1 LSRFG
6 VLIAILILPIS
17 LMIGSLGFFLSPILA
32 AVFLSKFSDQVF
44 KFTMHNASIQLLWIP
59 IKNTIKTKLKPIIEG
74 SIRTGLQGLSGVL
87 IFIAVTI
94 LNIPIHYLSLSIILI
109 SIYWIKKSFPL
120 KELYVDALQSAIEK
134 RQLNFEE
141 LTLDIQDQTMVKT
154 IETAL
159 NNADESQ
166 QIFAL
171 DIIKDIPL
179 TPWKQSLN
187 RLLDEGGITVKKEIL
202 KISFNDENIINDQRI
217 INLIQT
223 DKNLDVDAIEIA
235 GKRKLNDAVPVITKH
250 LEDSEMEKRIV
261 AAAAIKNIKPESSSE
276 GEKLLIDAFDSSNEK
291 IKSLAIKQMR
301 HDNKILPDNKL
312 IQYLNDSSYVIR
324 NTALLVAKT
333 RQSPGFLPEI
343 IHSLADSRSAIFAR
357 LVLTVYNEED
367 VVKALIQNVQD
378 NNAPKSLVIGIIRT
392 LKNYPTKQSIGLTI
406 SRINPKTP
414 PIQAEAVDALIHI
427 AREISLEEE
436 EISIAKN
443 ELIKTARYAYEKI
456 IALSQ
461 IEDTKNNQLL
471 RYYLQNEIRKLIPV
485 IMKLGIV
492 DKPET
497 PIETYIQY
505 VLNNEFDKLPYVLE
519 FFENIFSK
527 EEREIVNSLIDT
539 ISIDEKCDI
548 ARKHF
553 DRLTTDLN
561 QFLGYYIGSIQG
573 LKVALTMDYAFR
585 TNNQEILNK
594 VNWKSLPE
602 NFVIKDIITRHA
614 QKHSDSLKT
623 LPINQ
628 YLLDSKQ
635 LSMYSTLEKA
645 LILKSIDLFESIP
658 SEELIRV
665 AQIAE
670 EEQFE
675 TESPLFKEGDF
686 GDSMYIVAN
695 GKVRVHKGER
705 TIVELEKGACVGEMA
720 LLDQE
725 PRSADVTVNADT
737 IMLKITQDGFYELMS
752 SNMEIMH
759 GIVKLITNRLRKATN

>member
-1 LSRFG
+1 
-6 VLIAILILPIS
+6 
-17 LMIGSLGFFLSPILA
+17 
-32 AVFLSKFSDQVF
+32 
-44 KFTMHNASIQLLWIP
+44 
-59 IKNTIKTKLKPIIEG
+59 
-74 SIRTGLQGLSGVL
+74 
-87 IFIAVTI
+87 
-94 LNIPIHYLSLSIILI
+94 
-109 SIYWIKKSFPL
+109 
-120 KELYVDALQSAIEK
+120 
-134 RQLNFEE
+134 
-141 LTLDIQDQTMVKT
+141 MVNT

-187 RLLDEGGITVKKEIL
+187 RLMDKGNITVKKEIL
-202 KISFNDENIINDQRI
+202 NISFNDENIINDQRI
-217 INLIQT
+217 IDLVRV
-223 DKNLDVDAIEIA
+223 DKDLGVDAIEIA
-235 GKRKLNDAVPVITKH
+235 GKRKLSDALPVINKH
-250 LEDSEMEKRIV
+250 LGDSEMEKRIV
-261 AAAAIKNIKPESSSE
+261 AAAAIRNIKPESSSE
-276 GEKLLIDAFDSSNEK
+276 AKSLLINAFDSSNEK
-291 IKSLAIKQMR
+291 IKPLAIKQMSY
-301 HDNKILPDNKL
+301 DNEILPDDKL

-324 NTALLVAKT
+324 NAALSVAKT
-333 RQSPGFLPEI
+333 RRSPEFLPEI
-343 IHSLADSRSAIFAR
+343 IHSLADPRSAIPAR
-357 LVLTVYNEED
+357 TALTIYNEKD
-367 VVKALIQNVQD
+367 VIKFLIQYLQD
-378 NNAPKSLVIGIIRT
+378 SNAQKSLVIGIIRT
-392 LKNYPTKQSIGLTI
+392 LKNYPTKQSIGLI
-406 SRINPKTP
+406 LSRINPKTP
-414 PIQAEAVDALIHI
+414 PIQAEAVDALIHL
-427 AREISLEEE
+427 AREIPLEKED
-436 EISIAKN
+436 IIITKDV
-443 ELIKTARYAYEKI
+443 LIKTARYAYEKI

-461 IEDTKNNQLL
+461 IEDSKDNQLL
-471 RYYLQNEIRKLIPV
+471 RHFLQNEIKKLIPV
-485 IMKLGIV
+485 IMKLGII

-505 VLNNEFDKLPYVLE
+505 VLNNESDKLPYVLE
-519 FFENIFSK
+519 FFENVFSK
-527 EEREIVNSLIDT
+527 EESKIVNSLIDS
-539 ISIDEKCDI
+539 ISIEEKCI
-548 ARKHF
+548 VARKRF
-553 DRLTTDLN
+553 NRLTTDLN
-561 QFLGYYIGSIQG
+561 EFLGYYIGSIQG

-594 VNWKSLPE
+594 VNWESLPE

-665 AQIAE
+665 AQIAD

-675 TESPLFKEGDF
+675 TDSLLFKEGDF

-725 PRSADVTVNADT
+725 PRSADVTVIADT
-737 IMLKITQDGFYELMS
+737 TLLKITQDGFYELMS
-752 SNMEIMH
+752 SNMEIMQ
-759 GIVKLITNRLRKATN
+759 GIVKLITSRLRKATN

>member
-1 LSRFG
+1 
-6 VLIAILILPIS
+6 
-17 LMIGSLGFFLSPILA
+17 
-32 AVFLSKFSDQVF
+32 K
-44 KFTMHNASIQLLWIP
+44 
-59 IKNTIKTKLKPIIEG
+59 
-74 SIRTGLQGLSGVL
+74 
-87 IFIAVTI
+87 
-94 LNIPIHYLSLSIILI
+94 
-109 SIYWIKKSFPL
+109 
-120 KELYVDALQSAIEK
+120 LYVDALQSAIEK

-141 LTLDIQDQTMVKT
+141 LTLDIQDQTMVNT

-159 NNADESQ
+159 SNADESQ

-187 RLLDEGGITVKKEIL
+187 RLMDKGNITVKKEIL
-202 KISFNDENIINDQRI
+202 NISFNDENIINDQRI
-217 INLIQT
+217 IDLVRV
-223 DKNLDVDAIEIA
+223 DKDLGVDAIEIA
-235 GKRKLNDAVPVITKH
+235 GKRKLSDALPVINKH
-250 LEDSEMEKRIV
+250 LGDSEMEKRIV
-261 AAAAIKNIKPESSSE
+261 AAAAIRNIKPESSSE
-276 GEKLLIDAFDSSNEK
+276 AKSLLINAFDSSNEK
-291 IKSLAIKQMR
+291 IKPLAIKQMSY
-301 HDNKILPDNKL
+301 DNEILPDDKL

-324 NTALLVAKT
+324 NAALSVAKT
-333 RQSPGFLPEI
+333 RRSPEFLPEI
-343 IHSLADSRSAIFAR
+343 IHSLADPRSAIPAR
-357 LVLTVYNEED
+357 TALTIYNEKD
-367 VVKALIQNVQD
+367 VIKFLIQYLQD
-378 NNAPKSLVIGIIRT
+378 SNAQKSLVIGIIRT
-392 LKNYPTKQSIGLTI
+392 LKNYPTKQSIGLLL

-414 PIQAEAVDALIHI
+414 PIQGEAVDALIHL
-427 AREISLEEE
+427 AREIPLEKED
-436 EISIAKN
+436 IIITKDV
-443 ELIKTARYAYEKI
+443 LIKTARYAYEKI

-461 IEDTKNNQLL
+461 IEDSKDNQLL
-471 RYYLQNEIRKLIPV
+471 RYFLQNEIKKLIPV
-485 IMKLGIV
+485 IMKLGII

-505 VLNNEFDKLPYVLE
+505 VLNNESDKLPYVLE

-527 EEREIVNSLIDT
+527 EESKIVNSLIDS
-539 ISIDEKCDI
+539 ISIEEKCVV
-548 ARKHF
+548 ARKRF
-553 DRLTTDLN
+553 NRLTTDLN
-561 QFLGYYIGSIQG
+561 EFLGYYIGSIQG

-585 TNNQEILNK
+585 TYNQEILNK
-594 VNWKSLPE
+594 VNWETLPE

-614 QKHSDSLKT
+614 QKHSDLLKT

-645 LILKSIDLFESIP
+645 LILKSIDLFETIP

-665 AQIAE
+665 AQIAD

-675 TESPLFKEGDF
+675 TDSLLFEEGDF

-737 IMLKITQDGFYELMS
+737 TLLKITQDGFYELMS

>member
-1 LSRFG
+1 
-6 VLIAILILPIS
+6 
-17 LMIGSLGFFLSPILA
+17 M
-32 AVFLSKFSDQVF
+32 
-44 KFTMHNASIQLLWIP
+44 
-59 IKNTIKTKLKPIIEG
+59 
-74 SIRTGLQGLSGVL
+74 
-87 IFIAVTI
+87 
-94 LNIPIHYLSLSIILI
+94 
-109 SIYWIKKSFPL
+109 

-414 PIQAEAVDALIHI
+414 PIQEEAVDTLIHL

-471 RYYLQNEIRKLIPV
+471 RYFLQNEI
-485 IMKLGIV
+485 G
-492 DKPET
+492 
-497 PIETYIQY
+497 
-505 VLNNEFDKLPYVLE
+505 N
-519 FFENIFSK
+519 
-527 EEREIVNSLIDT
+527 
-539 ISIDEKCDI
+539 
-548 ARKHF
+548 
-553 DRLTTDLN
+553 
-561 QFLGYYIGSIQG
+561 
-573 LKVALTMDYAFR
+573 
-585 TNNQEILNK
+585 
-594 VNWKSLPE
+594 
-602 NFVIKDIITRHA
+602 
-614 QKHSDSLKT
+614 
-623 LPINQ
+623 
-628 YLLDSKQ
+628 
-635 LSMYSTLEKA
+635 
-645 LILKSIDLFESIP
+645 
-658 SEELIRV
+658 
-665 AQIAE
+665 
-670 EEQFE
+670 
-675 TESPLFKEGDF
+675 
-686 GDSMYIVAN
+686 
-695 GKVRVHKGER
+695 
-705 TIVELEKGACVGEMA
+705 
-720 LLDQE
+720 
-725 PRSADVTVNADT
+725 
-737 IMLKITQDGFYELMS
+737 
-752 SNMEIMH
+752 
-759 GIVKLITNRLRKATN
+759 